1 MAQRL
6 GSMVPTQQDSRLCL
20 LLLLG
25 LLGMVIS
32 FHVPPGLTEAQW
44 FEIQH
49 INMTHNRCDDAMRA
63 VNRYW
68 KRCKD
73 KNTFLNA
80 TFAFVANVCSTA
92 NVTCSNRSTNCHNSP
107 VRVNI
112 TYCNLTAPAPRYTKC
127 RYGQTQAQM
136 CFRVACNN
144 SSPRDNGTYR
154 VVPVHLD
161 AIF

>member
-6 GSMVPTQQDSRLCL
+6 GSMVPTQQDSWLCL

-32 FHVPPGLTEAQW
+32 FHVPRGLTGAQW
-44 FEIQH
+44 FAIQH
-49 INMTHNRCDDAMRA
+49 INMTHDRCDDAMRV
-63 VNRYW
+63 VNWYRN
-68 KRCKD
+68 RCKD
-73 KNTFLNA
+73 ENTFLNT
-80 TFAFVANVCSTA
+80 TFAFVANVCRTA
-92 NVTCSNRSTNCHNSP
+92 NVSCSNGLTNCHNSP

-112 TYCNLTAPAPRYTKC
+112 TYCNLTAPAPQYTKC
-127 RYGQTQAQM
+127 RYVQTQAQM
-136 CFRVACNN
+136 YFRVACNN
-144 SSPRDNGTYR
+144 SSPGDNGTYP